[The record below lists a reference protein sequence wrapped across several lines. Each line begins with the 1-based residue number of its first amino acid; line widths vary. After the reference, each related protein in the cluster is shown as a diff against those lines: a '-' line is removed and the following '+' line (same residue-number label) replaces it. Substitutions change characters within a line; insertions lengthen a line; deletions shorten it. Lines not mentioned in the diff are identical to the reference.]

1 MAEPM
6 LTGEAET
13 LNAEAAG
20 EAAGAPGVDLHIAE
34 NASNGTRKDSEA
46 GSIVVDPFR
55 RQDAMN
61 GAREQQPVGMLLAA
75 QSLLYVLAISL
86 FVITFLMQPIRIP
99 SGSMEPTLLVGDFL
113 LMNKQAVAPAGRN
126 RGWSPL
132 PPGEIRRGE
141 VVVFHDPV
149 DDPSVH
155 LVKRVVG
162 MPGDRIHL
170 REGVVYVNGEAMREP
185 YAVHRAAPENE
196 FRDDFPNLNTMDSEV
211 NTNWWIRLRG
221 LVHEGEITVPR
232 GSYFV
237 MGDNRN
243 NSEDSRYWGFVPR
256 DAIVGEP
263 FLIYFSFRRPGGD
276 EGGDRAG
283 DGWWR
288 IVRWGG
294 CFGWCG
300 R

>member
-13 LNAEAAG
+13 LSAEAG
-20 EAAGAPGVDLHIAE
+20 DEAARQPGLDALIAE
-34 NASNGTRKDSEA
+34 Y
-46 GSIVVDPFR
+46 
-55 RQDAMN
+55 AMN
-61 GAREQQPVGMLLAA
+61 GARDQQPVGMLLAA

-99 SGSMEPTLLVGDFL
+99 SGSMEPTLRVGDFL
-113 LMNKQAVAPAGRN
+113 LMNKQAVAPGSGGRS
-126 RGWSPL
+126 WSPL
-132 PPGEIRRGE
+132 PPVEIRRGE

-155 LVKRVVG
+155 LVKRVIG
-162 MPGDRIHL
+162 MPGDRLHL
-170 REGVVYVNGEAMREP
+170 RDGVVYVNGEALREP
-185 YAVHRAAPENE
+185 YAVHRPAPENE
-196 FRDDFPNLNTMDSEV
+196 FRDDFPNLNTMDNEV

-243 NSEDSRYWGFVPR
+243 DSEDSRYWGFVPR

-276 EGGDRAG
+276 EAG
-283 DGWWR
+283 NGWWR
-288 IVRWGG
+288 IVRWG
-294 CFGWCG
+294 
-300 R
+300 RLLRVVR